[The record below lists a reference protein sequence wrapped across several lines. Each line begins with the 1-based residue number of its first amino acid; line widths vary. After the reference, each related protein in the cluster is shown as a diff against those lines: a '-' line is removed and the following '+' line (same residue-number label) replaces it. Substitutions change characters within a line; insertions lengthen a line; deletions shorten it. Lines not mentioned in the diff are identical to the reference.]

1 MMDPDEIT
9 PPILFPETPIVSED
23 YGNEALIIKG
33 PIMRDPHSL
42 KFKGLNQSI
51 GPCLPPVFGRS
62 RQESWLVEL
71 FFFHIYALPSGKLT

>member
-42 KFKGLNQSI
+42 
-51 GPCLPPVFGRS
+51 
-62 RQESWLVEL
+62 EL
-71 FFFHIYALPSGKLT
+71 RD